1 MSALAPKF
9 EIFLHIRI
17 FMQIFAY
24 FIGLHSL
31 IVHSNTISKKEKIE
45 HRDRRLAIILIIKKF
60 TYCFMSYIPPV
71 AFKL

>member
-31 IVHSNTISKKEKIE
+31 IVHSNTISKKGEN
-45 HRDRRLAIILIIKKF
+45 RA
-60 TYCFMSYIPPV
+60 
-71 AFKL
+71 